1 MSLQEKTKELEKK
14 VKILKTEK
22 IETSSNYNKIM
33 SMTTETDRVVRTQIP
48 MMAGMFR
55 WRFLSVF
62 SFTF

>member
-48 MMAGMFR
+48 MMAGT
-55 WRFLSVF
+55 LP
-62 SFTF
+62 